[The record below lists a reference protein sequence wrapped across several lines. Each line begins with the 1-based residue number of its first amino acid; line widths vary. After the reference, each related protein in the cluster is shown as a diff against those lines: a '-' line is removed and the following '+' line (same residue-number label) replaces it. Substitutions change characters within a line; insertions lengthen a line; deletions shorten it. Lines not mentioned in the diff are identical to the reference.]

1 MSIVHREVAEGLW
14 QLSSDNFPLSVE
26 PGPASRNAYLVC
38 GSQRALLFDLSLEEE
53 GLFAYASRLAEL
65 PVQLVLSHAH
75 VDHIYHLSE
84 QPEVWLHPDDVG
96 LLRRGS
102 IFQKPVRPCPRL
114 HFLRDGEIIDLGDR
128 ELTVFHIPGH
138 TDGSILLWDAQT
150 GTLLSGDTVARRLLF
165 GLHGF
170 VPFPDF
176 CRSIGQLKR
185 LPIRQIYSA
194 HDRCALPPEHIDF
207 MIEELTED
215 IHKAKSVRI
224 PFLGRYLSLTEGNE
238 TDIQHLN
245 LAALVRKPKSY
256 RLRQKE

>member
-1 MSIVHREVAEGLW
+1 MSIAHREIAKGIW
-14 QLSSDNFPLSVE
+14 QLSSDTFPLSVE

-38 GSQRALLFDLSLEEE
+38 SSQRALLFDLSLEEE
-53 GLFAYASRLAEL
+53 GLFAYASRLAGL

-84 QPEVWLHPDDVG
+84 QPEVWIHPDDVR
-96 LLRRGS
+96 LLRKGS

-114 HFLRDGEIIDLGDR
+114 HFLRDGEIIDLGER
-128 ELTVFHIPGH
+128 VLTFFHIPGH

-150 GTLLSGDTVARRLLF
+150 GTLLSGDTVARRLLY

-176 CRSIGQLKR
+176 CQSLERLKH

-194 HDRCALPPEHIDF
+194 HDRCALPPGHIDF
-207 MIEELTED
+207 MIEELTKD
-215 IHKAKSVRI
+215 INKAKSVRI
-224 PFLGRYLSLTEGNE
+224 PFLGRYLSLTVGKES
-238 TDIQHLN
+238 DIRYFS
-245 LAALVRKPKSY
+245 LAALIR
-256 RLRQKE
+256 